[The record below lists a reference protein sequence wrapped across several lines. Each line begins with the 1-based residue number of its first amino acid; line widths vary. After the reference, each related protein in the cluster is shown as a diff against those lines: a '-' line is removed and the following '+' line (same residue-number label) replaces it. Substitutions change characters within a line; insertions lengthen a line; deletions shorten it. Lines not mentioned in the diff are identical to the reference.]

1 MKRKLFLLLCALL
14 TMIGVQAQKSNL
26 TPEKGWSQI
35 TELPSGLNNYFFSLY
50 THTDDY
56 AMVYGEGSNGKQGT
70 GKYTMKYTS
79 GVDANSN
86 YNALWKVEA
95 HTASQGT
102 VGNVAFRNVEG
113 DSRTLQT
120 EWNAAWYMHTNDQ
133 PDPCAWN
140 QIKPEYSISDAAWTL
155 GNGQY
160 PSAGSIGPWS
170 ALANGEDI
178 AANKGS
184 GDKTLFDIFAITRG
198 RWVQN
203 IASEATEEDP
213 IEITRVL
220 DNPGAERRVNGQGN
234 LGGLGGWTVTGSG
247 IDTQNNNAYS
257 KKTGTWYF
265 QSWVGSG
272 HIADASM
279 SQTINNLP
287 NGKYKLTVDAAFGG
301 TGCSVYANN
310 TETAIGSTEQ
320 EYSVTTSITNGTLTV
335 GVKAVSTNSTYL
347 RFDNFKLFYLGVD
360 LDGYKETLN
369 NDRTTASGLLT
380 SVMNADVKS
389 ALQAAYDGTADVES
403 TQSALEAAISWIEG
417 AIANANTSIDIY
429 TQIAAINTKAAALDA
444 AGVAEYASTKAA
456 YDARTLTTVE
466 EAQTAYIAAIKA
478 QTTAGGNWTDLIAN
492 PSFETNNTNGWTN
505 NGNIVTQG
513 NTSFTLKAGSYY
525 AEFWQPNGT
534 KSVKQTVSDM
544 PIGSYRISAA
554 AFARGV
560 TSAKIFVNNN
570 EKAVTI
576 GADAATYSIDFTCDN
591 GTDLEIGFE
600 AVCTG
605 ADASWICVDNFT
617 LTYVG
622 SLDDGF
628 DAAVENVTSLEGTI
642 PTAAYNKAYAVVQKW
657 KDDYPTTVSGFETA
671 IAEINSAANEAAT
684 CVAPY
689 AAYNQKHTEVQALY
703 DVDEYE
709 ELTSGAHE
717 ALGTALTTAATNIN
731 NAENVDGINAVIN
744 TLVSAGATY
753 AGKANPTN
761 EAKPFDLTFMLVNPD
776 VTSYWNGTWGIQPAG
791 WYTDQTGGNFQ
802 VMANEEMGPGGEVF
816 MEYWSENARTSNFS
830 LYQKV
835 TLDKG
840 TYRMTGRVG
849 LNQDTGGNNANM
861 TFSANETN
869 GTKIAAGPLSD
880 QEVEF
885 VNTAD
890 ETEVKIGIK
899 AQAGNTYRWIGIN
912 KIKLYEI
919 PAKTYTV
926 DETQDWDNTTSGAG
940 DVTLKRT
947 IKVGLNTVVFPFSM
961 TPAEVESTFGAG
973 SKVYVVSA
981 YEESTEN
988 ISFVTQDGILPNQ
1001 PCLLKATVAGTSYDL
1016 EGRTIVAAASA
1027 APAYV
1032 LESVSMIGSYSAS
1045 TDITK
1050 DDSNYII
1057 SGGKV
1062 YLVDSDGVSMKG
1074 TRAYI
1079 KLSGSNAARE
1089 LILDFDDVTAIN
1101 AIEAENVKAEGLK
1114 DGKYLIGN
1122 KIVLVKNGVKY
1133 GANGQKLN

>member
-1 MKRKLFLLLCALL
+1 
-14 TMIGVQAQKSNL
+14 MIGVQAQKSNL

-120 EWNAAWYMHTNDQ
+120 EWGAAWFMHTNDQ
-133 PDPCAWN
+133 PDPCVWN
-140 QIKPEYSISDAAWTL
+140 QITPAYSISDAAWTL

-335 GVKAVSTNSTYL
+335 GMKAVSTNSTYL

-389 ALQAAYDGTADVES
+389 ALQDAYDDTEDVES
-403 TQSALEAAISWIEG
+403 TQSALEAAISLIEG
-417 AIANANTSIDIY
+417 AIDNANASIGIY

-444 AGVAEYASTKAA
+444 SGVAAYASTKAA

-478 QTTAGGNWTDLIAN
+478 QTTAGSDWTAVITN
-492 PSFETNNTNGWTN
+492 PSFEENTAAFAEPIGWTLSGTAAGIQTQN
-505 NGNIVTQG
+505 NSGFDGYKVGTMFGERWSNSTIGDFDAYQTIEGMPSGVYELKAVATFNGTGGYLYANDIKTNVTEAKYYTVQVALDANSTLTVGVKNETSGNG
-513 NTSFTLKAGSYY
+513 SWFKCDDFTLK
-525 AEFWQPNGT
+525 
-534 KSVKQTVSDM
+534 
-544 PIGSYRISAA
+544 
-554 AFARGV
+554 
-560 TSAKIFVNNN
+560 
-570 EKAVTI
+570 
-576 GADAATYSIDFTCDN
+576 
-591 GTDLEIGFE
+591 
-600 AVCTG
+600 
-605 ADASWICVDNFT
+605 
-617 LTYVG
+617 
-622 SLDDGF
+622 
-628 DAAVENVTSLEGTI
+628 
-642 PTAAYNKAYAVVQKW
+642 
-657 KDDYPTTVSGFETA
+657 
-671 IAEINSAANEAAT
+671 
-684 CVAPY
+684 
-689 AAYNQKHTEVQALY
+689 
-703 DVDEYE
+703 
-709 ELTSGAHE
+709 
-717 ALGTALTTAATNIN
+717 
-731 NAENVDGINAVIN
+731 
-744 TLVSAGATY
+744 LVSAG
-753 AGKANPTN
+753 
-761 EAKPFDLTFMLVNPD
+761 LPD
-776 VTSYWNGTWGIQPAG
+776 VTPVVGKMNATVAAAQTAAVEAYEANKTVANYNAASAAIAAAQTSKDAYTTGKSALDKVDAILANTNVYTAEAYTTFSEAKLAAQNGYDNGTWTSEEAQAYGSTVFGTGWRSNATIDDFLISAWDAAPRDWSTYHINTWSTTGDSGNPNFVTPCFEYWGNDNTTLADKLMTATLGGFDPGATYKVTATVCVGVNTGVAASTDPTGVTLQLNDGSPVSACTGVRIAETRFYEGTFEANATVGVDGNLVIKLNVDGTNASWITWRDVKYTKTGDAPANWSANLKVADGKMGTFIAPFVITLPAG
-791 WYTDQTGGNFQ
+791 VKAY
-802 VMANEEMGPGGEVF
+802 
-816 MEYWSENARTSNFS
+816 
-830 LYQKV
+830 
-835 TLDKG
+835 
-840 TYRMTGRVG
+840 
-849 LNQDTGGNNANM
+849 
-861 TFSANETN
+861 SAT
-869 GTKIAAGPLSD
+869 T
-880 QEVEF
+880 
-885 VNTAD
+885 T
-890 ETEVKIGIK
+890 ETEVKLTKIAEGGEEL
-899 AQAGNTYRWIGIN
+899 AAGTPVIVYGDDVSVD
-912 KIKLYEI
+912 
-919 PAKTYTV
+919 KTFYGVPTV
-926 DETQDWDNTTSGAG
+926 
-940 DVTLKRT
+940 
-947 IKVGLNTVVFPFSM
+947 
-961 TPAEVESTFGAG
+961 
-973 SKVYVVSA
+973 
-981 YEESTEN
+981 TEN
-988 ISFVTQDGILPNQ
+988 QTVGALTGIL
-1001 PCLLKATVAGTSYDL
+1001 
-1016 EGRTIVAAASA
+1016 
-1027 APAYV
+1027 
-1032 LESVSMIGSYSAS
+1032 
-1045 TDITK
+1045 
-1050 DDSNYII
+1050 DDSNKTI
-1057 SGGKV
+1057 SSGKYV
-1062 YLVDSDGVSMKG
+1062 LQTQSDVQ
-1074 TRAYI
+1074 AFY
-1079 KLSGSNAARE
+1079 KLASNATGKLNRCFVSAEVAQARLVISIDE
-1089 LILDFDDVTAIN
+1089 EDPTAIN
-1101 AIEAENVKAEGLK
+1101 AIEAANAKAGALK

-1122 KIVLVKNGVKY
+1122 KVVLVKNGVKY
-1133 GANGQKLN
+1133 GANGQILK

>member
-1 MKRKLFLLLCALL
+1 
-14 TMIGVQAQKSNL
+14 MIGVQAQSLTPSEPAAGEFYLYNVGAKGFLVGANNWGTRASIDATGGIPVTLAGNDTYTISTAPTYSGKYLGSNGYVDGDSYAWTFETVAGQDKVYKLKAGDNYLFADAVADANLLAKTTTVGADPGTNMAYWMLISKSNL
-26 TPEKGWSQI
+26 YAAMANATPASPVWASSLIKNPGFGRNINNGDSGKGWGWTISASNQNM
-35 TELPSGLNNYFFSLY
+35 SGGTNENRIAEHWQSAF
-50 THTDDY
+50 T
-56 AMVYGEGSNGKQGT
+56 VKQT
-70 GKYTMKYTS
+70 
-79 GVDANSN
+79 
-86 YNALWKVEA
+86 
-95 HTASQGT
+95 
-102 VGNVAFRNVEG
+102 
-113 DSRTLQT
+113 
-120 EWNAAWYMHTNDQ
+120 
-133 PDPCAWN
+133 
-140 QIKPEYSISDAAWTL
+140 ISDLPNGIYQLRIQAALTEYTVTGTDFPVVYL
-155 GNGQY
+155 KSGANEGTQ
-160 PSAGSIGPWS
+160 IFNKM
-170 ALANGEDI
+170 ANGENNMDQLSDRF
-178 AANKGS
+178 ANGEYF
-184 GDKTLFDIFAITRG
+184 TEFA
-198 RWVQN
+198 Q
-203 IASEATEEDP
+203 
-213 IEITRVL
+213 VL
-220 DNPGAERRVNGQGN
+220 V
-234 LGGLGGWTVTGSG
+234 S
-247 IDTQNNNAYS
+247 
-257 KKTGTWYF
+257 
-265 QSWVGSG
+265 
-272 HIADASM
+272 
-279 SQTINNLP
+279 
-287 NGKYKLTVDAAFGG
+287 
-301 TGCSVYANN
+301 NN
-310 TETAIGSTEQ
+310 TLEIGVRGTR
-320 EYSVTTSITNGTLTV
+320 TNTWC
-335 GVKAVSTNSTYL
+335 TY
-347 RFDNFKLFYLGVD
+347 DNFQLRYLGVD
-360 LDGYKETLN
+360 LDELKATLAS
-369 NDRTTASGLLT
+369 DRVAAKTILDAG
-380 SVMNADVKS
+380 SVMKASVQS
-389 ALQAAYDGTADVES
+389 ALQSAYDGTASVEES
-403 TQSALEAAISWIEG
+403 QSALEAAISLIEG
-417 AIANANTSIDIY
+417 AIANANTSINIY
-429 TQIAAINTKAAALDA
+429 NQIAEINTKAATLDA
-444 AGVAEYASTKAA
+444 AGVAAYASTKDA
-456 YDARTLTTVE
+456 YDARTLSTVE
-466 EAQTAYIAAIKA
+466 EAQTAYATAIKA

-513 NTSFTLKAGSYY
+513 NTSFALKAGSYY

-534 KSVKQTVSDM
+534 KSVKQTLSDM

-554 AFARGV
+554 AFVRGI
-560 TSAKIFVNNN
+560 TSAKIFVNST
-570 EKAVTI
+570 EKVI
-576 GADAATYSIDFTCDN
+576 PVGADAATYSIDFNCDN

-600 AVCTG
+600 AVGTG
-605 ADASWICVDNFT
+605 AEASWICVDNFT

-628 DAAVENVTSLEGTI
+628 EAAVEKVTVLEGTI
-642 PTAAYNKAYAVVQKW
+642 PTAAYNNAYAVVQKW
-657 KDDYPTTVSGFETA
+657 KDSYPTTVAGFETA
-671 IAEINSAANEAAT
+671 KTEIEAAANEAAT

-689 AAYNQKHTEVQALY
+689 AEYNQKRTAVQALY
-703 DVDEYE
+703 DIDEYE
-709 ELTSGAHE
+709 ELVSGAHE

-961 TPAEVESTFGAG
+961 TRAEVESTFGAG

-1032 LESVSMIGSYSAS
+1032 LEGVSMIGSYSAS

-1062 YLVDSDGVSMKG
+1062 YLVDSEGVSMKG

-1079 KLSGSNAARE
+1079 KLSESKARE